1 MTTKLLELD
10 TETGDVEI
18 CEEELPTITDAE
30 LIEFGI
36 SRETLRDCFTEGVR
50 LMQLMQSSKAE
61 ERVRPCAAPRLDGK
75 WEVRLIRDSALSV
88 PLMPGH
94 RRRRL
99 H

>member
-10 TETGDVEI
+10 TETGEVEI
-18 CEEELPTITDAE
+18 HEEELPTITDAE

-36 SRETLRDCFTEGVR
+36 SRETLRDCFTEGV
-50 LMQLMQSSKAE
+50 QLMQSIKAG

-88 PLMPGH
+88 PLMPGR